1 MSHTAHPPAPHPHE
15 HPVAATAKTRQPW
28 LVLSLL
34 ALAEFMVIL
43 DVTVVNVAL
52 PSIGKD
58 LSFAPR
64 DLQWVISAYVLFT
77 GGLMLL
83 GGRMA
88 DLLGRRQVFLT
99 GLLVFTGASLAS
111 GLATTSTM
119 LVVARAV
126 QGLGAALLLPSA
138 LSIVTT
144 TYSGKQRGTALAVWG
159 VLGSAGAAA
168 GVLLGGV
175 LTTLLSWEWVF
186 FINIP
191 IGFVVALGTL
201 RVVPSAPLRRPA
213 LAELDIAGAVTVM
226 AGLVSLVVAIEGT
239 STHGW
244 GSPRTLLLA
253 AVAAVLLGAFA
264 VIERAARSPL
274 VAPSTWRVRSLVS
287 SAVVMFG
294 ATGILVG
301 TFFLNTLYLQRV
313 LDASALEAG
322 LAFLPLAL
330 VIVAAAHAAGHLL
343 QHLGSRLVIALGLLL
358 MAGGALLLAAAPD
371 HARYATDLLPAFLV
385 IGFGVGLVFVSVS
398 VTAMS
403 EISHRD
409 AGLASGLMTTAH
421 EVGAA
426 FGVAVLGAVATGGS
440 AGLPAAGLADGY
452 QDGFLVAAGVA
463 LVLALVALVSVPSF
477 RPAPG
482 AAVSMH

>member
-1 MSHTAHPPAPHPHE
+1 MSHIAHANDHPA
-15 HPVAATAKTRQPW
+15 AATAENRQPW
-28 LVLSLL
+28 SVLILL

-83 GGRMA
+83 GGRIA

-99 GLLVFTGASLAS
+99 GLLVFTAASLAS
-111 GLATTSTM
+111 GLAATPTM

-144 TYSGKQRGTALAVWG
+144 TYSGNQRGTALAVWG

-175 LTTLLSWEWVF
+175 LTTLLGWESVF

-191 IGFVVALGTL
+191 IGLAVAIGAL
-201 RVVPSAPLRRPA
+201 RAVPSAPLRRPA
-213 LAELDIAGAVTVM
+213 LADLDIAGAVSVM
-226 AGLVSLVVAIEGT
+226 AGLVSLVLAIEGA

-244 GSPRTLLLA
+244 GSARTLLLTGA
-253 AVAAVLLGAFA
+253 AAVLLAAFGA
-264 VIERAARSPL
+264 IERAGRSPL
-274 VAPSTWRVRSLVS
+274 VAPATWRNRPLVS

-294 ATGILVG
+294 ATGMLVG

-313 LDASALEAG
+313 LDASALETG
-322 LAFLPLAL
+322 LAFLPLAI

-343 QHLGSRLVIALGLLL
+343 RRLGSRLVVAVGLLL

-371 HARYATDLLPAFLV
+371 HAGYAADLLPAFLI

-403 EISHRD
+403 EIRHDD

-440 AGLPAAGLADGY
+440 AGLSATGLADGY
-452 QDGFLVAAGVA
+452 QNGFLVAAGVA
-463 LVLALVALVSVPSF
+463 LVLALVALASVPSL

-482 AAVSMH
+482 ASISMH

>member
-1 MSHTAHPPAPHPHE
+1 MSTPTP
-15 HPVAATAKTRQPW
+15 RRPW
-28 LVLSLL
+28 SVLILL

-52 PSIGKD
+52 PSIGED
-58 LSFAPR
+58 LSFAPA
-64 DLQWVISAYVLFT
+64 DLPWVISAYVLFT

-88 DLLGRRQVFLT
+88 DLLGRRQVFLA
-99 GLLVFTGASLAS
+99 GLMVFTAASLAS
-111 GLATTSTM
+111 GLAATSAM

-126 QGLGAALLLPSA
+126 QGLGAALLLPAA

-144 TYSGKQRGTALAVWG
+144 TYSGPQRGTALAVWG

-175 LTTLLSWEWVF
+175 LTTLLGWESVF

-191 IGFVVALGTL
+191 IGAAVAIGVV
-201 RVVPSAPLRRPA
+201 RVVPSTPLRRPA
-213 LAELDIAGAVTVM
+213 LAELDVAGAVTVM
-226 AGLVSLVVAIEGT
+226 AGLVTLVLAIEGA

-244 GSPRTLLLA
+244 GSARTVLLA
-253 AVAAVLLGAFA
+253 AVAVALLGAFGA
-264 VIERAARSPL
+264 IERAGHSPL
-274 VAPSTWRVRSLVS
+274 VAPATWPNRPLLS
-287 SAVVMFG
+287 SAAVMFG
-294 ATGILVG
+294 ATGLLVG
-301 TFFLNTLYLQRV
+301 TFFLNTLYLQGA
-313 LDASALEAG
+313 LDATALETG
-322 LAFLPLAL
+322 LAFLPLAI

-343 QHLGSRLVIALGLLL
+343 QRLGSRAVVAIGLLL

-371 HARYATDLLPAFLV
+371 RASYATDLLPAFLV
-385 IGFGVGLVFVSVS
+385 TGFGAGLVFVSVS

-403 EISHRD
+403 RVDHRD

-426 FGVAVLGAVATGGS
+426 FGVAVLGAVATGG
-440 AGLPAAGLADGY
+440 AAGGLAAGY
-452 QDGFLVAAGVA
+452 EDGFLVAAGVA
-463 LVLALVALVSVPSF
+463 LVLALLALVSVPSI

-482 AAVSMH
+482 AAMSMH

>member
-1 MSHTAHPPAPHPHE
+1 MSHTAHTHDHPA
-15 HPVAATAKTRQPW
+15 AATADDRRPW
-28 LVLSLL
+28 AVLVLL

-52 PSIGKD
+52 PSIGRD

-111 GLATTSTM
+111 GLATTSAM

-126 QGLGAALLLPSA
+126 QGVGAALLLPSA

-144 TYSGKQRGTALAVWG
+144 TYSGRQRGTALAVWG

-175 LTTLLSWEWVF
+175 LTTLLGWPSVF

-191 IGFVVALGTL
+191 IGLAVAVGAP

-226 AGLVSLVVAIEGT
+226 AGLVSLVLAIEGA

-244 GSPRTLLLA
+244 ASTRTVLLA
-253 AVAAVLLGAFA
+253 GVALVLLGAFGA
-264 VIERAARSPL
+264 VERAGRSPL
-274 VAPSTWRVRSLVS
+274 VAPSTWRNRPLVS

-313 LDASALEAG
+313 LDASALETG
-322 LAFLPLAL
+322 FAFLPLAI

-343 QHLGSRLVIALGLLL
+343 QRLGSRFVVAVGLLL
-358 MAGGALLLAAAPD
+358 MAGGALLLAAAPA
-371 HARYATDLLPAFLV
+371 HAGYATDLLPAFLV
-385 IGFGVGLVFVSVS
+385 IGFGVGLVFVSAS

-403 EISHRD
+403 EIAHRD

-426 FGVAVLGAVATGGS
+426 FGVAVLGAVATGRS
-440 AGLPAAGLADGY
+440 AGLSTAGLADGY

-463 LVLALVALVSVPSF
+463 LVLALVALVSVPSS

-482 AAVSMH
+482 AAISMH